1 MTTMQIAGTESSE
14 TITATELS
22 QKSVTS
28 STTDSYPVQK
38 WLGSQLIDDGKA
50 VEYEGDK
57 PVINPSVMTEG
68 QPYPVLLYGEKVW
81 VVKEANGEVSFYHL
95 GEQR

>member
-1 MTTMQIAGTESSE
+1 MQIAGTESGE
-14 TITATELS
+14 TITATES
-22 QKSVTS
+22 SPKSVTS

-38 WLGSQLIDDGKA
+38 WLGSQLLDDGKA

-57 PVINPSVMTEG
+57 PVINPSVMIQG

-81 VVKEANGEVSFYHL
+81 VIKEANGEVSFYHL
-95 GEQR
+95 GGQG

>member
-1 MTTMQIAGTESSE
+1 MATIQIAGTESDE
-14 TITATELS
+14 ILTATELNPP
-22 QKSVTS
+22 SVTS
-28 STTDSYPVQK
+28 LTTDSYPVQK
-38 WLGSQLIDDGKA
+38 WIGSRLLDDGKA

-57 PVINPSVMTEG
+57 PVINPSAMIEG

-95 GEQR
+95 GGQG